1 MTPDD
6 TSRNEKTFLRLT
18 SFFVSMK
25 PKAKARPR
33 FTRKGFAYT
42 PSSTASA
49 EKTISLIAKQ
59 VFKKEPTRKPVKLVL
74 KFYFQTPKSWT
85 NKKRKLVFEDNAG
98 FHSGKPDLD
107 NLSKLVK
114 DSLNGI
120 IFHDDAVVACM
131 YCEKRYDDRIE
142 GISIEVYEYGDTDDN
157 NDDDQTNK

>member
-1 MTPDD
+1 MTLPD
-6 TSRNEKTFLRLT
+6 TTRKEKTFFPLT

-59 VFKKEPTRKPVKLVL
+59 VFKKEPTKKPVKLVL

-85 NKKRKLVFEDNAG
+85 RKKRKLVLEDLNG
-98 FHSGKPDLD
+98 FHSSKPDLD

-131 YCEKRYDDRIE
+131 YCEKRYDDNIE
-142 GISIEVYEYGDTDDN
+142 GIAIEVYEYGNHDNDDN
-157 NDDDQTNK
+157 DDKAN